1 MKRKSIRL
9 LAAAWT
15 LSAGIAFGAAAGA
28 GGCVLSVEAAEDVS
42 TEESAEEAAE
52 GAAGDAGAASAD
64 SGSSAGTES
73 SDQSTDK
80 TKDTTKDT
88 SKDTTKDNTTKDTTK
103 DTTKKDTTKD
113 NTKKTLKLGDT
124 ITDEDQGC
132 TYKVTSVKK
141 KTLTLVK
148 VPKKLSEVL
157 SVPELITLKDR
168 NNAMYKVTAVAKNAA
183 KSCTKLQVVYI
194 GKNVQSIGANAFKGC
209 KKLEYVYIFKKKID
223 IKKVSL
229 SAFTTIKS
237 NAVFNVAPA
246 KVKAFQKL
254 FQKKKATKKFT
265 VYEVDK
271 ENKKYL
277 G

>member
-80 TKDTTKDT
+80 TKDT

-148 VPKKLSEVL
+148 VPKKLSKVL
-157 SVPELITLKDR
+157 SVPEQITLRDR
-168 NNAMYKVTAVAKNAA
+168 NNAVYKVTAVAKNAA
-183 KSCTKLQVVYI
+183 KSCTKLQVVYF